1 MDRPASRQRRTFDQL
16 DRLGLAG
23 LVAGRNATRRHEK
36 LRLSRW
42 GPVGKALRD
51 PGAGWLTQGGW
62 CRARPEESRRCSRHA
77 IISWVDDAKVGRA
90 LRQLRRRRGLRQK
103 DVAALAGLA
112 QQTISLIE
120 CGHAAAFTI
129 DTVRRAFGALGAS
142 YEGSVVWRGGALDR
156 LLDERH
162 AELVGTT
169 VARLQTLGW
178 EVVVEASYSIYGER
192 GSIDIL
198 AGHARTR
205 SVLVVEVKSELT
217 SIEELGRKLD
227 EKTRLARRQLCRER
241 FSWPPSGVGRLLVLP
256 DLDSARRAVARN
268 AALLDRMLP
277 ARGPAVRQWVR
288 RPRGDLNGI
297 LFVADTNPVGASARR
312 PGGQRIRRPHSAQ
325 PTLG

>member
-1 MDRPASRQRRTFDQL
+1 
-16 DRLGLAG
+16 
-23 LVAGRNATRRHEK
+23 
-36 LRLSRW
+36 
-42 GPVGKALRD
+42 
-51 PGAGWLTQGGW
+51 
-62 CRARPEESRRCSRHA
+62 
-77 IISWVDDAKVGRA
+77 VDDAKVGRA
-90 LRQLRRRRGLRQK
+90 LRELRRRRGLRQA
-103 DVAALAGLA
+103 DVAGLARLA

-142 YEGSVVWRGGALDR
+142 YEGLVVWRGGALDR

-162 AELVGTT
+162 AALVGMT
-169 VARLQTLGW
+169 AGRLPPPGW

-198 AGHARTR
+198 AGHPTTR
-205 SVLVVEVKSELT
+205 SLLVVEVKSELM

-241 FSWPPSGVGRLLVLP
+241 FGWPPIGVGKLLVLP

-268 AALLDRMLP
+268 AAVLDRMFP
-277 ARGPAVRQWVR
+277 ARGPDVRQWLR
-288 RPRGDLNGI
+288 RPGGDLNGI
-297 LFVADTNPVGASARR
+297 LFVADTNPVGPSARR
-312 PGGQRIRRPHSAQ
+312 RGAQRVRRPRSAQ

>member
-1 MDRPASRQRRTFDQL
+1 M
-16 DRLGLAG
+16 
-23 LVAGRNATRRHEK
+23 
-36 LRLSRW
+36 
-42 GPVGKALRD
+42 
-51 PGAGWLTQGGW
+51 
-62 CRARPEESRRCSRHA
+62 
-77 IISWVDDAKVGRA
+77 DDAKVGRA

-142 YEGSVVWRGGALDR
+142 YEGLVVWRGGALDR

-162 AELVGTT
+162 AALVGMTA
-169 VARLQTLGW
+169 ARLLALGW
-178 EVVVEASYSIYGER
+178 KVVVEASYSIYGER
-192 GSIDIL
+192 GAIDIL

-205 SVLVVEVKSELT
+205 VVLVVELKSELM

-227 EKTRLARRQLCRER
+227 EKARLAWRQLCRER
-241 FSWPPSGVGRLLVLP
+241 FGWSPTGVGRLLVLP

-268 AALLDRMLP
+268 AAVLDGMFP
-277 ARGPAVRQWVR
+277 ARGPNVRQWLR
-288 RPRGDLNGI
+288 RPGGELNGI
-297 LFVADTNPVGASARR
+297 LFVADTNPIGVSSRR
-312 PGGQRIRRPHSAQ
+312 RGGQRIRRARSAQ